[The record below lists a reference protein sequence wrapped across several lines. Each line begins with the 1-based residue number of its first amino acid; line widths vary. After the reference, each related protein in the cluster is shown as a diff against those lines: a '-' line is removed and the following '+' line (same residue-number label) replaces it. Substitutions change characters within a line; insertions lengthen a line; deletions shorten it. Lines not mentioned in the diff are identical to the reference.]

1 MLYFWIL
8 DYTPQVIYWVYT
20 GSLRN
25 CFWVLRSY
33 LGKINIKRSFS
44 VAVTW
49 VVYLSLAQA
58 PGCTEILLSGFSIW
72 LCLQRQKKEIPLLL
86 TYRVKSLVWDC
97 VWRNPGTE
105 GFLVGF
111 HTFLQRRWIA
121 PLPPSFVQITLRSVV
136 FLNIS
141 DHLSSPPPPPHY
153 YQPRQSVSECKQ
165 SGILKD
171 ISSN

>member
-58 PGCTEILLSGFSIW
+58 PRCTEILLSGFSIW
-72 LCLQRQKKEIPLLL
+72 LSLQRQKRRFHYCWHIELIFSVGLCLEKPWNERIPCGLPHIPSTALNSSTASFFCTDHTL
-86 TYRVKSLVWDC
+86 ECDVSKHLRPFKQHHPPQLPSAQ
-97 VWRNPGTE
+97 TE
-105 GFLVGF
+105 RQWVQTIRDSERHFL
-111 HTFLQRRWIA
+111 
-121 PLPPSFVQITLRSVV
+121 
-136 FLNIS
+136 
-141 DHLSSPPPPPHY
+141 
-153 YQPRQSVSECKQ
+153 
-165 SGILKD
+165 
-171 ISSN
+171 